1 MIINKLEWDSRFFGY
16 PIGRID
22 VGQQTSLNL
31 KMLNLYEYKL
41 IYLFS
46 EKELL
51 DVDNKENPI
60 QLVDIKV
67 QLGKSVNPNAII
79 NQHIVRIYSLSEQL
93 IKLALQSGAYS
104 RFKLDTHF
112 KNNEFERL
120 YTTWITNAIDDTS
133 TVVYG
138 YIYEGFLAGFITLSI
153 KNNSADIGL
162 IAVDEQ
168 KRGLQVGTKL
178 LATADAF
185 AVEQGIEKI
194 TVNTQFENKTAMNF
208 YIKNNYNILNRS
220 YIYHLWK

>member
-1 MIINKLEWDSRFFGY
+1 MIINKLEWDSKFFGY

-31 KMLNLYEYKL
+31 NMLNLNEYKL

-46 EKELL
+46 ENELL
-51 DVDNKENPI
+51 EVEMKENAI

-67 QLGKSVNPNAII
+67 QLGKSADPKAKI
-79 NQHIVRIYSLSEQL
+79 NQQVVPIDSLSEQL
-93 IKLALQSGAYS
+93 INLALQSGVYS
-104 RFKLDTHF
+104 RYKLDIHF

-120 YTTWITNAIDDTS
+120 YTTWITKAVNDAS
-133 TVVYG
+133 TIVYG
-138 YIYEGFLAGFITLSI
+138 YIDEGFLAGFITLSI
-153 KNNSADIGL
+153 KNNSVDIGL

-178 LATADAF
+178 LAAADAF
-185 AVEQGIEKI
+185 AVENGIKKI
-194 TVNTQFENKTAMNF
+194 TVNTQFENKKAMSF
-208 YIKNNYNILNRS
+208 YTKNAFNILNRT